1 VQPDEG
7 MEEDSAVVSYADF
20 AVLAAF
26 VFVYSIVAGRRSDCV
41 LHLCSPPTAWCLDHS
56 VPGLGRLKLEVDGE
70 SRRYVAELTL
80 AFSIEANGKINF

>member
-26 VFVYSIVAGRRSDCV
+26 VFVYIIVAGRRSDCV
-41 LHLCSPPTAWCLDHS
+41 LHLCSPPTAWCLGRS
-56 VPGLGRLKLEVDGE
+56 VSGLGLLKLEFDRE
-70 SRRYVAELTL
+70 SRRYVAESTL